1 MAIKIAYVKISSG
14 KIELPEE
21 FLKIFPQETDLYVAL
36 DEEKQRLT
44 IYAQDPSKPRISEF
58 LDALEELN
66 EGLSSDEYA
75 EPVPE
80 HELRRRKTNSGEKD
94 E

>member
-1 MAIKIAYVKISSG
+1 MAIKIAYLKISSG
-14 KIELPEE
+14 KIELPED
-21 FLKIFPQETDLYVAL
+21 FLKAFPKDTDLYAAL

-44 IYAQDPSKPRISEF
+44 IYANDPSKPRISEF
-58 LDALEELN
+58 LDALDELN

-75 EPVPE
+75 APVLE
-80 HELRRRKTNSGEKD
+80 HEFRRKTNSGEHD

>member
-1 MAIKIAYVKISSG
+1 MVIKIAYLKVVAG
-14 KIELPEE
+14 KVELPED
-21 FLKIFPQETDLYVAL
+21 FLKILPQGIDLYAAL

-44 IYAQDPSKPRISEF
+44 IYANDPSKPRLTEL
-58 LDALEELN
+58 LDALDELN

-75 EPVPE
+75 APVPE
-80 HELRRRKTNSGEKD
+80 HELRRRKINPGEQS